1 MGTSYSKGKLA
12 IVFADICRSTQ
23 LFERFGDARAMQ
35 IVGHTLELL
44 VNQTERHGGEVVK
57 TIGDEVMATFADGA
71 AAAAAAA
78 AMQRATNADPALAEV
93 GLHVRIG
100 LHFGDVLVEDGDVY
114 GDAVN
119 VAARM
124 AALAKAEQ
132 VITTQATVERFP
144 PEARLE
150 TRSLGYA
157 AVRGKEHPLEIYE
170 VLWRQDAS
178 MLTAV
183 AARPWQALTN
193 RARSLLVL
201 EYRAQRIVLEPN
213 AVPFRMGRSA
223 ENELVVPSH
232 NVSRTHATIEF
243 SKGRFILID
252 RSTNGTFLRM
262 DTEEVFLHRDQV
274 RLLQEGVLSLGLSL
288 SDETAEQIR
297 YRCEY

>member
-1 MGTSYSKGKLA
+1 MSASFSKAKLA

-23 LFERFGDARAMQ
+23 LFEQFGDARAMQ
-35 IVGHTLELL
+35 IVSRALGVL
-44 VNQTERHGGEVVK
+44 VDQTEQHGGEVVK
-57 TIGDEVMATFADGA
+57 TIGDEVMATFAEGA
-71 AAAAAAA
+71 AAAAAAG
-78 AMQRATNADPALAEV
+78 AMQRATKADPALAEV
-93 GLHVRIG
+93 GLRVRIG
-100 LHFGDVLVEDGDVY
+100 LHFGDVLVEDRDVY

-144 PEARLE
+144 PEAQRE

-170 VLWRQDAS
+170 VLWRQDAA

-183 AARPWQALTN
+183 AARPWQAPTDE
-193 RARSLLVL
+193 ARSLLVL

-288 SDETAEQIR
+288 SDETAEHIR